1 MTMRDIAIVK
11 NADGKTYDIRTMLKG
26 WGIVG
31 PRLLKQKYTQELP
44 AHKGLTIE
52 EAIQIMPVWQKFVD
66 EQDERVNKSARRA
79 RRGK

>member
-1 MTMRDIAIVK
+1 MRDIAIVP

-52 EAIQIMPVWQKFVD
+52 KALEVLPIWQKFVD
-66 EQDERVNKSARRA
+66 EQDKRINQSARRKA
-79 RRGK
+79 RS